1 MAKQDNPWDKFY
13 EEGGEY
19 TMMQYPFGVV
29 IEFIKT
35 YLSRHC
41 LGGGLCDIKTIKVLE
56 LGCGSGANIRYAA
69 KLGLDVYAVDIS
81 ATAIEYAKAKFKEE
95 GLPVDDS
102 NFKVC
107 SFDQVEFPD
116 NYFDMVIDRGALL
129 YADNDTFIRTINNI
143 HKMLKKGGMFLLTP
157 RSEVD
162 TPTIKL
168 IHDEYGFDARSNL
181 FKDKYHIENTFS
193 LKDIVKILDNR
204 FEFLVLRR
212 NDRVNYILS
221 KEGNGVAGHE
231 ISSMYDIFLEKK

>member
-29 IEFIKT
+29 IEFINRYCSKKEIKGKD
-35 YLSRHC
+35 L
-41 LGGGLCDIKTIKVLE
+41 KTIKV
-56 LGCGSGANIRYAA
+56 
-69 KLGLDVYAVDIS
+69 
-81 ATAIEYAKAKFKEE
+81 IEFE
-95 GLPVDDS
+95 GLPVNDS

-143 HKMLKKGGMFLLTP
+143 YKMLKKGGMFLLTP

-212 NDRVNYILS
+212 NDRV
-221 KEGNGVAGHE
+221 KEMIE
-231 ISSMYDIFLEKK
+231 

>member
-19 TMMQYPFGVV
+19 TMMQYPFGIV
-29 IEFIKT
+29 IEFINRYCSKKEIK
-35 YLSRHC
+35 
-41 LGGGLCDIKTIKVLE
+41 GKDPKTIKVIE
-56 LGCGSGANIRYAA
+56 FGCGSGANIRHAA

-95 GLPVDDS
+95 GLPVNDS

-221 KEGNGVAGHE
+221 KEGNGVVGHE